1 MQKNNF
7 NVFIPLLFAVV
18 LAIGMQL
25 GFKMYES
32 IKGKSSKT
40 ASSFLSSGRGNSEFD
55 EILN

>member
-32 IKGKSSKT
+32 IKGKPSKN
-40 ASSFLSSGRGNSEFD
+40 G
-55 EILN
+55 ILVFIKRQGQLRVR